1 MKEEPAI
8 RENIGRNE
16 DGTFQKGFS
25 GNISGRPK
33 GTMKDYLRRKFC
45 DMTDEEKEEFLQKVS
60 PEMQIKLAEGNPKQD
75 NSVTISDITDYAS
88 LRNTPTDTLLT
99 KVNDN

>member
-1 MKEEPAI
+1 MNEEKKDTKFKS
-8 RENIGRNE
+8 GSLW
-16 DGTFQKGFS
+16 KG
-25 GNISGRPK
+25 NASGRPK
-33 GTMKDYLRRKFC
+33 GSKSLKTFAQEYLLSLS
-45 DMTDEEKEEFLQKVS
+45 DEDKIEYLNS
-60 PEMQIKLAEGNPKQD
+60 IDPELVWKMAEGNPKQD